1 MMAGWLVHEPLGLI
15 LLVRSEDAG
24 AHAGATLESIA
35 PWDVARWLNH
45 SGNRMALLEVHAA
58 LRGGFPNVL
67 FAHREKDEGLCR
79 AIAEAFERRELV
91 ALRLPAPQL
100 VANFKKE
107 DPFEKEDSAREE
119 DETFLYKM
127 RLHDEMHGPCENI
140 AYKLELST
148 GEVVRDKVTGGGG
161 LLEQRLPKRQHM
173 IRLTYKPAG
182 SDVEFVR
189 EIMVLPE
196 TVTDSDYVA
205 HLWNLGFGSDEKR
218 AVLAFQAAHKDL
230 TLTGTLDD
238 ATKAAIQSAV
248 TEDLKAGTRG

>member
-1 MMAGWLVHEPLGLI
+1 MAGWLVHEPLGPM
-15 LLVRSEDAG
+15 LLVRSEDVREYAG
-24 AHAGATLESIA
+24 SSPESIA
-35 PWDVARWLNH
+35 PWDVARWLSH
-45 SGNRMALLEVHAA
+45 SGNRIALLELHAA
-58 LRGGFPNVL
+58 LTGAAPENVL
-67 FAHREKDEGLCR
+67 FAHRAQDEAVCR
-79 AIAEAFERRELV
+79 AIAAAFERRELV

-107 DPFEKEDSAREE
+107 DPFKKEDSARQD

-127 RLHDEMHGPCENI
+127 RLHDERHGPCENV

-148 GEVVRDKVTGGGG
+148 GEIVRDKMTGGGG

-173 IRLTYKPAG
+173 IRVTYKPAG

-189 EIMVLPE
+189 EIMVVPE
-196 TVTDSDYVA
+196 TVTESDYVA
-205 HLWNLGFGSDEKR
+205 HLWNLGFGSDERR

-230 TLTGTLDD
+230 TLTGKLDD

-248 TEDLKAGTRG
+248 TNDLRAGTRG